1 MASFLHASVP
11 DRWIGTPECA
21 RLNALLS
28 ITVEPQ
34 CQDWQYIASDGLRL
48 DDFVAAYRLPQLND
62 DDRFALMALVV
73 SSAHDALDRGI
84 LNTELWSEIHRIL
97 VSDATLHCHT
107 MLYWCVADATCDDE
121 MFTLTPRMRAV
132 WNAAFDS

>member
-1 MASFLHASVP
+1 MP
-11 DRWIGTPECA
+11 ERWIGTSECA

-28 ITVEPQ
+28 ISTDAQ

-48 DDFVAAYRLPQLND
+48 AEFVAAYHLPQLND
-62 DDRFALMALVV
+62 DDRFALMALIV

-84 LNTELWSEIHRIL
+84 LNAELWSDIQCLL
-97 VSDATLHCHT
+97 VTDATLHAHT
-107 MLYWCVADATCDDE
+107 ILYWCVADATCDDE